1 MARLH
6 EPGDAQ
12 GGSDSQIAQLLR
24 LSGRRPMPDSAQMSR
39 ARAAARDEWAR
50 VARRRRWRPWTWL
63 SGTAAAVAVVAAGL
77 WLRPSFPPPP
87 APQVAVLEKRV
98 GPVLVANVAGHR
110 TEVPEAGAVLRSG
123 DRLDTGGTSRAALL
137 STDRVSIRLDRG
149 TSIVLGDRRIVLER
163 GAVYVDSGPGP
174 RSTGWTIDTPLAT
187 IHHVGTQFEVRLRD
201 GAVRVR
207 VREGT
212 VVVERQETRWT
223 STAGE
228 AVLVKAAGAVT
239 REPIPTSG
247 PDWAWV
253 ASVATS
259 FRLEG
264 ATLPQFLHWVSREQG
279 WEWQYDTAA
288 TAGRFNGVVL
298 HGSIDNLTPED
309 ALAAVLAAS
318 GLTFTR
324 EGSRITISAAPEISQ
339 R

>member
-12 GGSDSQIAQLLR
+12 RASDSQIGQLLR
-24 LSGRRPMPDSAQMSR
+24 LSGRRPMPDSAQMTR
-39 ARAAARDEWAR
+39 ARAAARAEWTR
-50 VARRRRWRPWTWL
+50 VARRRRWRPWTLL
-63 SGTAAAVAVVAAGL
+63 SATAAAVAVVAGGL
-77 WLRPSFPPPP
+77 WLRPAAPPP
-87 APQVAVLEKRV
+87 AREVAVLEKRV
-98 GPVLVANVAGHR
+98 GPVLIAEVAGHR
-110 TEVPEAGAVLRSG
+110 VEVPDAGTALRAG
-123 DRLDTGGTSRAALL
+123 DRLETGRTSRAALL
-137 STDRVSIRLDRG
+137 SRDRVSIRLDRE

-174 RSTGWTIDTPLAT
+174 RSTGWTIATPVAT
-187 IHHVGTQFEVRLRD
+187 IHHVGTQFEVRLAD

-228 AVLVKAAGAVT
+228 ALLVRAAGAVT

-247 PDWAWV
+247 AEWAWV

-264 ATLPQFLHWVSREQG
+264 ATLPQFLDWVSREQG
-279 WEWQYDTAA
+279 WEWRYDAGE
-288 TAGRFNGVVL
+288 TAGRFDGVVL
-298 HGSIDNLTPED
+298 HGSIDNLTPEE

-324 EGSRITISAAPEISQ
+324 EGRRITVRHGS
-339 R
+339 